1 MYIKN
6 ISNIREAER
15 ELEKLGV
22 HGYGIKVM
30 AGKMIKKVFYL
41 RDLEIKAANILKQE
55 CLAIGA
61 ELALPKDASLLKGKV
76 VDAILIIDSNKI
88 EILLGKLKKQPFS
101 LKEVADQIEDIT
113 IKYDKSSW
121 VIKNGSR
128 KLTIK
133 KPLVMGIL
141 NVTPDSFSD
150 GGEFNEKDK
159 AVEWAISLIKNGV
172 DILDIGG
179 ESTGPGTKDV
189 SVEEELKRVIPVVK
203 AIRKKNKKIWISVDT
218 YKSEVA
224 REAIKAGADMINDVT
239 ALRGDKKMAGF
250 IAKSGVPVIFM
261 YCKDNTPRTTRQKKE
276 YKDVVFH
283 VMDFMIERIA
293 FAMAKGVKRE
303 QILIDPGMGAFVS
316 SNPKYSLEIVNRLD
330 EFKSLGFPILIGP
343 SRKSF
348 IGDVLDLPVSERKEG
363 TLGVVAV
370 AILRGANIVRVHD
383 VKECKR
389 VCEMVHAIN
398 SV

>member
-1 MYIKN
+1 
-6 ISNIREAER
+6 
-15 ELEKLGV
+15 
-22 HGYGIKVM
+22 
-30 AGKMIKKVFYL
+30 
-41 RDLEIKAANILKQE
+41 
-55 CLAIGA
+55 
-61 ELALPKDASLLKGKV
+61 
-76 VDAILIIDSNKI
+76 LIIDSNKI
-88 EILLGKLKKQPFS
+88 EILLSKLKKQPFS
-101 LKEVADQIEDIT
+101 LDEVAKQIEDIT
-113 IKYDKSSW
+113 KKYDKSSW
-121 VIKNGSR
+121 VIKNGSSR
-128 KLTIK
+128 ELKIIR
-133 KPLVMGIL
+133 PLVMGIL

-159 AVEWAISLIKNGV
+159 AVERAMELIKDGV
-172 DILDIGG
+172 DVLDIGG
-179 ESTGPGTKDV
+179 ESTGPRTKDV
-189 SVEEELKRVIPVVK
+189 SVEEELKRVIPILK

-218 YKSEVA
+218 YKEEVA

-370 AILRGANIVRVHD
+370 AILRGANVVRVHD